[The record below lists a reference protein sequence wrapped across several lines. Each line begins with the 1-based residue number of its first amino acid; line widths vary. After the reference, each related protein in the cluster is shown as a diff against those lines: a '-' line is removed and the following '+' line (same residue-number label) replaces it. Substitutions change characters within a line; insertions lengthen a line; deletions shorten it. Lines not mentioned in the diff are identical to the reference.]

1 MGGCKGAWH
10 RCDVKNMYRFIS
22 IILQLFRY
30 IAIVIVIVPVA
41 IAIIFATISIIVCYH
56 YEVIIQVIIIMLY
69 LRYLNYGLKMIHHPD
84 KLVQDFFHQPPRM
97 TSKNNDTKIETG

>member
-1 MGGCKGAWH
+1 
-10 RCDVKNMYRFIS
+10 MYRFIS